1 MLLALTRD
9 SLPDG
14 ASCRCRGTG
23 ESGHVGVQVPLWDVH
38 KTGECTHWCSPS
50 AYHVWVFLLNQ
61 LLRDEGIG
69 NELQPDRVFAAV

>member
-1 MLLALTRD
+1 M
-9 SLPDG
+9 
-14 ASCRCRGTG
+14 
-23 ESGHVGVQVPLWDVH
+23 QVPLWDVH